1 MKQSAAFAKNNP
13 EKSNRKLENTIGRLL
28 ISGVIL
34 AAAVVSIGAV
44 YYLISN
50 GNHKADYT
58 AFTAEPKDISTLTGI
73 IKSVLEL
80 QSRGIIMLGLILLIL
95 TPIARVIFSLLAF
108 AIQRDYIYTAISAIV
123 LLILLF
129 SLFNV

>member
-1 MKQSAAFAKNNP
+1 MKHSAGTAKANR
-13 EKSNRKLENTIGRLL
+13 EKSYRKIENTIGRLL

-34 AAAVVSIGAV
+34 AASVVSAGAV
-44 YYLISN
+44 YYLISH
-50 GNHKADYT
+50 GSQKAEYT
-58 AFTAEPKDISTLTGI
+58 AFTAEPRDLSTLTGI
-73 IKSVLEL
+73 IKSSFEL

-95 TPIARVIFSLLAF
+95 TPVARVIFSLLAF
-108 AIQRDYIYTAISAIV
+108 AIQKDYIYTAISAIV